1 MQYFSGYCHYSTTV
15 LVFTNRMWICVYKA
29 FSSRCACKL
38 FIFPSYATFWIFCT
52 KRLSGIFICMR
63 GIYPAIFYTRF
74 SKWRLQ
80 ISSTI
85 TILIQLTCIFTCTD
99 VTIYFIIFYVIFCS
113 FYTAHVGTK
122 STHTVVSFI
131 LTVCICLTFFF
142 WWCYWYYWILFR
154 IQKTRY
160 YKNYENTYIQ
170 NITYMQNK
178 IHFIIFF

>member
-15 LVFTNRMWICVYKA
+15 LVFTSRMRICVQKA
-29 FSSRCACKL
+29 FSSRFACNL
-38 FIFPSYATFWIFCT
+38 FIFPSYATSWISCT
-52 KRLSGIFICMR
+52 YRLSVFFTCIR
-63 GIYPAIFYTRF
+63 GIYLACIYTRF

-85 TILIQLTCIFTCTD
+85 TIHIQLTCIFTCTD

-142 WWCYWYYWILFR
+142 WWCYWYYCLPFR

-160 YKNYENTYIQ
+160 YKNHKNIIYIQ

-178 IHFIIFF
+178 I